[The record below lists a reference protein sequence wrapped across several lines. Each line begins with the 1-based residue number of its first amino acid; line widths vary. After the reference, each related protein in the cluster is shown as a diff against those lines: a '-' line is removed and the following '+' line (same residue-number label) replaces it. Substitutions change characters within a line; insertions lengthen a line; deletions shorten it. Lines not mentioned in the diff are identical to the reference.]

1 LCYYII
7 MKNSSNIENMKFTE
21 NLKAIRITKHLTQK
35 DVAIGLSIP
44 ISTYANWEQGRTE
57 PNIQELFKL
66 IKFFEID
73 ANDLFD
79 LDSI

>member
-1 LCYYII
+1 

>member
-1 LCYYII
+1 
-7 MKNSSNIENMKFTE
+7 MKPKDNMEITRFRNRLKE
-21 NLKAIRITKHLTQK
+21 IRKEMLLSQSELAKNLK
-35 DVAIGLSIP
+35 IP
-44 ISTYANWEQGRTE
+44 TSTYANWEQGRTE

-79 LDSI
+79 LDDF